1 MCSGN
6 KSKHVFNS
14 RILLLLETR
23 AQKQRKIRVGDKKTC
38 YYWQNSVYTNCVHCS
53 ASQCQASLLTQYSK
67 QASAVTLCCFLF
79 LQKIWLL
86 EEETNALRRK
96 IRAWNFVVPTLS
108 FVQEALSP
116 SSPPVLALDFLTHNV
131 NQLVKNLIMSLNVLR
146 IKKKVLVS

>member
-53 ASQCQASLLTQYSK
+53 ASQCQASLLTQYYSK

-96 IRAWNFVVPTLS
+96 IRAWNFVVTNS
-108 FVQEALSP
+108 FFCPRSTFSKF
-116 SSPPVLALDFLTHNV
+116 SSS
-131 NQLVKNLIMSLNVLR
+131 SLRFGFFDTQRQSAREKSDYVTQC
-146 IKKKVLVS
+146 SED